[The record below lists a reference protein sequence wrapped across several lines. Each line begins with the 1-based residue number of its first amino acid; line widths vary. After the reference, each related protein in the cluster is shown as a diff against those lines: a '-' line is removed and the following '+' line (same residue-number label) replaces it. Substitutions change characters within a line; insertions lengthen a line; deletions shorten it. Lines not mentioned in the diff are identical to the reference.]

1 MPRNSSDES
10 MISAAA
16 GLVPDNKLQAVVT
29 NNTENS
35 TSVGT
40 PSASAPVIEP
50 VAPILQPNKGVIDP
64 NIQNISKP
72 VVNPIVVKTPLGD
85 QVYGGTPVDQIKLSS
100 FADVAAFA
108 KDTIGAE
115 LKDVQDF
122 VGLITNYKVVQ
133 EKAAS
138 VDKLQKLVD
147 TYTDSINNLPK
158 DVSLILS
165 AALQGQDHMPIIQ
178 KLTQKSIIDFDKPF
192 ESHDALSLIN
202 HYTQKDF
209 TKETFDTLDPN
220 IQESFQDIAKLKYK
234 ADQDE
239 YANMQTNIR
248 SAAET
253 RQKSFLASV
262 DSSIA
267 QMVANNPRME
277 KAAIEQVR
285 QTMTTGLNDSLFAK
299 DRTYLPDAA
308 EKIAYLTFGKSIVA
322 AQAKT
327 IGDFVAKVR
336 SETESKTTE
345 SLLMRSDRPIPTGG
359 TGNISQNVLQAEVE
373 KATSFLKTK

>member
-1 MPRNSSDES
+1 
-10 MISAAA
+10 MIAAAA
-16 GLVPDNKLQAVVT
+16 GLVPNSKLQAIVT
-29 NNTENS
+29 NNTEKPI
-35 TSVGT
+35 VGEVAPT
-40 PSASAPVIEP
+40 PAPVNEP
-50 VAPILQPNKGVIDP
+50 ITPILQSNKGVVDP
-64 NIQNISKP
+64 NIQNVPNSVI
-72 VVNPIVVKTPLGD
+72 NPIVVKSPLGD
-85 QVYGGTPVDQIKLSS
+85 QIYGGTPVDQIKLSS

-122 VGLITNYKVVQ
+122 VGLITDYKVVQ
-133 EKAAS
+133 EKATS
-138 VDKLQKLVD
+138 VDKLQKIVD
-147 TYTDSINNLPK
+147 TYTNSINNLPK

-192 ESHDALSLIN
+192 ESHDTLSLIN
-202 HYTQKDF
+202 HYAQKDF
-209 TKETFDTLDPN
+209 TKETFDTLDPS

-234 ADQDE
+234 VDQDE

-253 RQKSFLASV
+253 RQKVFLTSV

-267 QMVANNPRME
+267 QMVANNPKME

-308 EKIAYLTFGKSIVA
+308 EKIAYLTFGKSIIA
-322 AQAKT
+322 SQAKT
-327 IGDFVAKVR
+327 IGDFVARVR

-345 SLLMRSDRPIPTGG
+345 ALLMRSDRPIPTGG
-359 TGNISQNVLQAEVE
+359 AGNISQNVLQAEVD
-373 KATSFLKTK
+373 KATSFLKTR